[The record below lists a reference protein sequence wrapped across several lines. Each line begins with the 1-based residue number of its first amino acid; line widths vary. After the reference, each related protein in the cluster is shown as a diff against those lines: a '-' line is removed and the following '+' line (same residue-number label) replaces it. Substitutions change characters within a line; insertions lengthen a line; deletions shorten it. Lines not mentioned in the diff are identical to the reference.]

1 MDANVLLRL
10 AEPSHAH
17 HLAAVNAVRALLAS
31 GAALHVAPQ
40 CIYEYWVVATRP
52 ISERGLG
59 FSTSQCQR
67 RIASMEAAFT
77 LLAEAPEV
85 YINWKRLAVL
95 YKVQGKPSHDTRLVA
110 LMQAH
115 GLSALLTFNA
125 RDFRRYA
132 PEGIQ
137 IIDPATIGAS

>member
-1 MDANVLLRL
+1 MLLRL

-17 HLAAVNAVRALLAS
+17 HSAAVNAVHTLLAS
-31 GAALHVAPQ
+31 GAVLHVAPQ
-40 CIYEYWVVATRP
+40 CVYEYWVVASKP

-59 FSTSQCQR
+59 FSPAQCQR
-67 RIASMEAAFT
+67 RIASIEATFT

-85 YINWKRLAVL
+85 YTNWKRLTAR

-137 IIDPATIGAS
+137 IIDPATISTP